1 MVFNFLF
8 AQDIDM
14 ARLAKK
20 KSGSRKGK
28 RSFAQ
33 THRRNKSSGR
43 FRAVRNS
50 RGRFV
55 RKRAGKKTRKNR
67 KD

>member
-1 MVFNFLF
+1 
-8 AQDIDM
+8 M
-14 ARLAKK
+14 ASLAKK
-20 KSGSRKGK
+20 GSRKAK

-33 THRRNKSSGR
+33 THRRNKASGR
-43 FRAVRNS
+43 FRPVRNS

-55 RKRAGKKTRKNR
+55 RKRAAKKTRKNR

>member
-1 MVFNFLF
+1 
-8 AQDIDM
+8 M

-20 KSGSRKGK
+20 ASRKAK

-33 THRRNKSSGR
+33 THRRNKASGR
-43 FRAVRNS
+43 FRPVRNS

-55 RKRAGKKTRKNR
+55 RKRKGGKKTRKNR

>member
-8 AQDIDM
+8 CQDIDM

-20 KSGSRKGK
+20 SGSRKSK

-33 THRRNKSSGR
+33 THRRNKASGR
-43 FRAVRNS
+43 FRVVRNS

-55 RKRAGKKTRKNR
+55 RKRSATRKHR